1 MRIRTTRSIAI
12 LAAIVVAGGIT
23 VASAG
28 TARADVT
35 PPTGTW
41 SEIVAGYLDQ
51 EACLDDPGG
60 ADQVGDGL
68 ELWHCHGYDSRGSS
82 QRWFFGRS
90 NFLNLPANFF
100 GIVSGGSHC
109 LGVTDNAH
117 SGERLLLVK
126 CNPFGGVYWQVLSR
140 NAYSGDPA
148 FELEYGGTGYCMTMP
163 DWSGGNGEPVLLRPC
178 QPGNGLQLWN
188 IG

>member
-1 MRIRTTRSIAI
+1 MRIRTTRSMAI
-12 LAAIVVAGGIT
+12 LAAMVVAGGIT
-23 VASAG
+23 VASTG

-60 ADQVGDGL
+60 ADQAGDGL

-82 QRWFFGRS
+82 QRWTFGRPYP
-90 NFLNLPANFF
+90 PALY
-100 GIVSGGSHC
+100 GIYSATHC
-109 LGVTDNAH
+109 LGVNDNAH

-126 CNPFGGVYWQVLSR
+126 CTLIGSPFWNVLSR

>member
-1 MRIRTTRSIAI
+1 MRIRTTRSMAI
-12 LAAIVVAGGIT
+12 LAAMVAGGIT
-23 VASAG
+23 VASTG

-82 QRWFFGRS
+82 QRWFSAAPTSLTSRPT
-90 NFLNLPANFF
+90 FLASFQ
-100 GIVSGGSHC
+100 GGLIAS
-109 LGVTDNAH
+109 A
-117 SGERLLLVK
+117 
-126 CNPFGGVYWQVLSR
+126 
-140 NAYSGDPA
+140 
-148 FELEYGGTGYCMTMP
+148 
-163 DWSGGNGEPVLLRPC
+163 
-178 QPGNGLQLWN
+178 
-188 IG
+188 